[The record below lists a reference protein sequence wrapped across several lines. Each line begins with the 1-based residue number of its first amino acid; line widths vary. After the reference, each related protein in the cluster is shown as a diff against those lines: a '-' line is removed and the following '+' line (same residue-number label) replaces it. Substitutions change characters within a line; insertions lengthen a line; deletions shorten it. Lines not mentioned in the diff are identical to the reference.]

1 MTGGKTEEAV
11 HLHQFTMSKSGSH
24 ATLADV
30 ARKAGVGTTTVSR
43 VINGG
48 HRVSPRTLN
57 RVRSVIEQ
65 LGYMP
70 NQAARIL
77 KGERTKTIGLVIP
90 SIADSFFASCAEAAQ
105 EIAKA
110 HDSLLIVTVTNND
123 PHIEMEN
130 LNVLMRHRTDG
141 LLLVPANY
149 QSDTLAD
156 FLSRVPIPVVS
167 FDRPVAKTNLPAVL
181 SDNYN
186 GARIATEHLIGHG
199 YKRILC
205 LGGETTLYTLRER
218 LRGYRHAI
226 EEAGLPAIV
235 DMSVKDYKSAE
246 YAIECHLAASQPP
259 DAIFTLKNSI
269 TIFAF
274 ETLQKLK
281 VAVPKTVALLGFDD
295 FELASTLRPSVSVI
309 QQPIEDMGRIATE
322 ILFEQLLPNK
332 KGKQHLA
339 KKKQDHFKLETKL
352 VLRHS
357 CGCNPTTDRTE

>member
-1 MTGGKTEEAV
+1 
-11 HLHQFTMSKSGSH
+11 MSKTGSH
-24 ATLADV
+24 PTLADV

-48 HRVSPRTLN
+48 NRVSPRTLN

-77 KGERTKTIGLVIP
+77 KGERTKTIGMVIP
-90 SIADSFFASCAEAAQ
+90 SIADSFFSSCTEAAQ
-105 EIAKA
+105 EIARA
-110 HDSLLIVTVTNND
+110 NDSLLIVTVTNND

-141 LLLVPANY
+141 LLLAPANY
-149 QSDTLAD
+149 QSETLAE
-156 FLSRVPIPVVS
+156 FLSRISTPIVS
-167 FDRPVAKTNLPAVL
+167 FDRPAPKAGVPSVVA
-181 SDNYN
+181 DNYN
-186 GARIATEHLIGHG
+186 GARLAIEHLIGHG

-205 LGGETTLYTLRER
+205 LGGETTLYTMRER

-226 EEAGLPAIV
+226 EESGLPALI

-246 YAIECHLAASQPP
+246 YAIESHLSAPQPP
-259 DAIFTLKNSI
+259 DAIFTLKNSA
-269 TIFAF
+269 TIYAF

-295 FELASTLRPSVSVI
+295 FELASTLRPSISVV
-309 QQPIEDMGRIATE
+309 QQPVEDLGRIAAE
-322 ILFEQLLPNK
+322 ILFEQMFPA
-332 KGKQHLA
+332 Q
-339 KKKQDHFKLETKL
+339 KKKHPLTKKRQDQVKLETRL
-352 VLRHS
+352 VLRNS
-357 CGCNPTTDRTE
+357 CGCNPTSL

>member
-1 MTGGKTEEAV
+1 MNKT
-11 HLHQFTMSKSGSH
+11 GSH
-24 ATLADV
+24 PTLADV

-48 HRVSPRTLN
+48 NRVSPRTLN

-77 KGERTKTIGLVIP
+77 KGERTKTIGMVIP
-90 SIADSFFASCAEAAQ
+90 SIADSFFSSCAEAAQ
-105 EIAKA
+105 EIGRAN
-110 HDSLLIVTVTNND
+110 DSLLIVTVTNND

-141 LLLVPANY
+141 LLLAPANC
-149 QSDTLAD
+149 QSETLAE
-156 FLSRVPIPVVS
+156 FLSRISTPIVS
-167 FDRPVAKTNLPAVL
+167 FDRPAPKLGVPSVVA
-181 SDNYN
+181 DNYN
-186 GARIATEHLIGHG
+186 GARLAIEHLIGHG

-205 LGGETTLYTLRER
+205 LGGETTLYTMRER

-226 EEAGLPAIV
+226 EESGLPALI

-246 YAIECHLAASQPP
+246 YAIESNLSAPQPP
-259 DAIFTLKNSI
+259 DAIFTLKNSA
-269 TIFAF
+269 TIYAF

-295 FELASTLRPSVSVI
+295 FELASTLRPSISVV
-309 QQPIEDMGRIATE
+309 QQPVEDIGRIAAE
-322 ILFEQLLPNK
+322 ILFEQMFPA
-332 KGKQHLA
+332 Q
-339 KKKQDHFKLETKL
+339 KKKHPLTKKRQDQVKLETRL
-352 VLRHS
+352 VLRNS
-357 CGCNPTTDRTE
+357 CGCNQPSS

>member
-1 MTGGKTEEAV
+1 MTKT
-11 HLHQFTMSKSGSH
+11 GSH
-24 ATLADV
+24 PTLADV

-48 HRVSPRTLN
+48 NRVSPRTLN

-90 SIADSFFASCAEAAQ
+90 SIADSFFSSCAEAAQ
-105 EIAKA
+105 EIARA
-110 HDSLLIVTVTNND
+110 NDSLLIVTVTNND

-141 LLLVPANY
+141 LLLAAANY

-156 FLSRVPIPVVS
+156 FLSRVSLPVVA
-167 FDRPVAKTNLPAVL
+167 FDRPL
-181 SDNYN
+181 SKIPSVIADNYK
-186 GARIATEHLIGHG
+186 GARIATEHLINHG

-226 EEAGLPAIV
+226 EESGMIPIV
-235 DMSVKDYKSAE
+235 DMSVKGYK
-246 YAIECHLAASQPP
+246 
-259 DAIFTLKNSI
+259 
-269 TIFAF
+269 
-274 ETLQKLK
+274 
-281 VAVPKTVALLGFDD
+281 
-295 FELASTLRPSVSVI
+295 
-309 QQPIEDMGRIATE
+309 
-322 ILFEQLLPNK
+322 
-332 KGKQHLA
+332 
-339 KKKQDHFKLETKL
+339 
-352 VLRHS
+352 
-357 CGCNPTTDRTE
+357 

>member
-1 MTGGKTEEAV
+1 MT
-11 HLHQFTMSKSGSH
+11 KSGSH
-24 ATLADV
+24 PTLADV

-90 SIADSFFASCAEAAQ
+90 SIADSFFSSSAEAAQ
-105 EIAKA
+105 EIARA

-141 LLLVPANY
+141 LLLAPANY
-149 QSDTLAD
+149 QSDTLSE
-156 FLSRVPIPVVS
+156 FLGRISTPVVS
-167 FDRPVAKTNLPAVL
+167 FDRPIAKTGIPSVVA
-181 SDNYN
+181 DNYK
-186 GARIATEHLIGHG
+186 GARIATEHLIEHG

-205 LGGETTLYTLRER
+205 LGGETTLYTMRER

-226 EEAGLPAIV
+226 EDVGLPAIV

-246 YAIECHLAASQPP
+246 YAIESYLAASQPP

-274 ETLQKLK
+274 ETLQKLR
-281 VAVPKTVALLGFDD
+281 VSVPKSIALLGFDD
-295 FELASTLRPSVSVI
+295 FELASTLRPSISVI

-322 ILFEQLLPNK
+322 ILFEQLLPTK
-332 KGKQHLA
+332 KGKHQLA
-339 KKKQDHFKLETKL
+339 RKRQDMVKLETRL
-352 VLRHS
+352 VLRNS
-357 CGCNPTTDRTE
+357 CGCNPTST